1 MHIHI
6 TRHRQ
11 KPETIDGQ
19 LSIDGI
25 HICDCAE
32 NAHTALPPGTYPI
45 AIVPC
50 RQYAR
55 KMPVVC
61 VSDSDS
67 AITLAKLPSPW
78 NPLEQNRRLYMERA
92 KRNGTPKGQMEQ
104 PGTSLG
110 TFGTEPQALLE
121 QRFSAPGTAPSGLPL
136 CSSCHRKPHIGINTK
151 LPRVCPMLK
160 PGNGVYHRE
169 DGSIIVGEYL
179 VPGCLKHPKTAFA
192 NLFDRIRKSAE
203 RGHAIT
209 LTIR

>member
-11 KPETIDGQ
+11 NPETIDGH

-55 KMPVVC
+55 KMPVV
-61 VSDSDS
+61 
-67 AITLAKLPSPW
+67 AIANAKANANSPS
-78 NPLEQNRRLYMERA
+78 L
-92 KRNGTPKGQMEQ
+92 
-104 PGTSLG
+104 S
-110 TFGTEPQALLE
+110 
-121 QRFSAPGTAPSGLPL
+121 L
-136 CSSCHRKPHIGINTK
+136 CSECPRKPHIGINTK
-151 LPRVCPMLK
+151 LPCVCPMLK

-179 VPGCLKHPKTAFA
+179 VPGCLKHPKTAFD

>member
-55 KMPVVC
+55 KMP
-61 VSDSDS
+61 
-67 AITLAKLPSPW
+67 ILSPVI
-78 NPLEQNRRLYMERA
+78 NNQ
-92 KRNGTPKGQMEQ
+92 
-104 PGTSLG
+104 S
-110 TFGTEPQALLE
+110 
-121 QRFSAPGTAPSGLPL
+121 SVISI
-136 CSSCHRKPHIGINTK
+136 CSSCPRRLSVGINTK
-151 LPRVCPMLK
+151 LPCVCPMLK

-192 NLFDRIRKSAE
+192 NLFERIRKSAE

>member
-55 KMPVVC
+55 KMPVV
-61 VSDSDS
+61 
-67 AITLAKLPSPW
+67 AIANAKANANSPSP
-78 NPLEQNRRLYMERA
+78 
-92 KRNGTPKGQMEQ
+92 
-104 PGTSLG
+104 SL
-110 TFGTEPQALLE
+110 
-121 QRFSAPGTAPSGLPL
+121 SL
-136 CSSCHRKPHIGINTK
+136 CSSCHRKLHIGINTK

>member
-32 NAHTALPPGTYPI
+32 NAHTALPPGTYSI
-45 AIVPC
+45 TIVHC

-55 KMPVVC
+55 KMPL
-61 VSDSDS
+61 
-67 AITLAKLPSPW
+67 ITPIS
-78 NPLEQNRRLYMERA
+78 NQ
-92 KRNGTPKGQMEQ
+92 
-104 PGTSLG
+104 
-110 TFGTEPQALLE
+110 
-121 QRFSAPGTAPSGLPL
+121 
-136 CSSCHRKPHIGINTK
+136 SSVINN
-151 LPRVCPMLK
+151 RVCPMLK

-169 DGSIIVGEYL
+169 DGSILVGEYL
-179 VPGCLKHPKTAFA
+179 VPGCLKHSRFTFD
-192 NLFDRIRKSAE
+192 NLYDRIRKNLQ
-203 RGHAIT
+203 RGKEVT

>member
-45 AIVPC
+45 AIVHC

-61 VSDSDS
+61 VSDSVS
-67 AITLAKLPSPW
+67 THANANLPSP
-78 NPLEQNRRLYMERA
+78 
-92 KRNGTPKGQMEQ
+92 
-104 PGTSLG
+104 S
-110 TFGTEPQALLE
+110 
-121 QRFSAPGTAPSGLPL
+121 PSL
-136 CSSCHRKPHIGINTK
+136 CSSCHRRPSVGINTK
-151 LPRVCPMLK
+151 LPCVCPMLK

-192 NLFDRIRKSAE
+192 NLFDRIRKNIE
-203 RGHAIT
+203 RGNEVI
-209 LTIR
+209 LTIEER

>member
-55 KMPVVC
+55 KMPVV
-61 VSDSDS
+61 
-67 AITLAKLPSPW
+67 AIANAKANANSPSP
-78 NPLEQNRRLYMERA
+78 
-92 KRNGTPKGQMEQ
+92 
-104 PGTSLG
+104 S
-110 TFGTEPQALLE
+110 
-121 QRFSAPGTAPSGLPL
+121 L
-136 CSSCHRKPHIGINTK
+136 CSECPRKPYIGINTK

-169 DGSIIVGEYL
+169 DGSIIVGEHL
-179 VPGCLKHPKTAFA
+179 VPGCLKHPKTAFD